1 MFPEPDNCMQLGMT
15 LRQWYAG
22 LAMQGMFSNSRLNI
36 DKSCAHVSKLCFA
49 QADALIA
56 EEAED
61 ENA

>member
-1 MFPEPDNCMQLGMT
+1 MT

-61 ENA
+61 ENP